1 MLEHRKLA
9 ENWKYKLSMSE
20 MMLSYKDKMK
30 NKIEKG
36 KTYFNGTTKSEDEIM
51 NDILKNRKTLKP

>member
-1 MLEHRKLA
+1 
-9 ENWKYKLSMSE
+9 